1 MGGIA
6 LIGVALIGLA
16 PKTVERQ
23 RQRQEETERLPSP
36 IVQAV
41 SCESFRTHLGSLNL
55 EEYTCKI

>member
-16 PKTVERQ
+16 PKTVE